1 MSESRDS
8 RLFYGWVIL
17 FACVLISFVF
27 GFFYNFGVFFK
38 PLQSEFGWS
47 RALTSTLSSV
57 STIVYCIAAV
67 LVGWLTDKIGPKK
80 VLVICAVLVGAGL
93 ALSGTAN
100 TLWQLYIFWAGMLAA
115 GTGIIYSLPAATVQR
130 WFVKRRG
137 IVLGIYMSGIGLG
150 TLILSLLCNYLIDAY
165 GWRNAFQISGVI
177 GFVILI
183 IPAFL
188 IYRTP
193 EERGLKPYGAEETPA
208 GQPPAS
214 SSAEYGLTTGEAL
227 RSKAFWTAWVIH
239 TLASIPLLIVMVHI
253 VPHCIDMGISKAA
266 AAGAL
271 GLIAAI
277 GIAGRLLMGA
287 IADKTGFKFGVG
299 ISLALC
305 SVMMLF
311 LIPIRSVW
319 MVYLFAI
326 VYGIGYGGKS
336 ATLPGF
342 VGYLMGTRALPVL
355 IGVIATAWGVA
366 GAIGPPLGGY
376 VFDITHSYTVA
387 FIVGAVCYAIASFLA
402 FTVKQPEKL
411 RL

>member
-1 MSESRDS
+1 MNESNDS
-8 RLFYGWVIL
+8 RFFYGWIIL
-17 FACVLISFVF
+17 FGCVLISFVY

-38 PLQSEFGWS
+38 PLQAEFGWS

-57 STIVYCIAAV
+57 STITYCIAAV
-67 LVGWLTDKIGPKK
+67 LVGWLTDKVGPRT
-80 VLVICAVLVGAGL
+80 VLIICAVLVGAGL
-93 ALSGTAN
+93 ALSGLAN
-100 TLWQLYIFWAGMLAA
+100 SLWQLYICWAGMLAV
-115 GTGIIYSLPAATVQR
+115 GCGVIYALPAATVQR

-150 TLILSLLCNYLIDAY
+150 TLILSLLCNYLIAAY
-165 GWRNAFQISGVI
+165 GWRNAFHISGAI
-177 GFVILI
+177 GFVILF

-193 EERGLKPYGAEETPA
+193 EERGFKPYGAKETPV
-208 GQPPAS
+208 GQSPAS
-214 SSAEYGLTTGEAL
+214 PSAEQGLTAKEAL
-227 RSKAFWTAWVIH
+227 RSKAFWIVWGIH

-271 GLIAAI
+271 GLIAGV
-277 GIAGRLLMGA
+277 GIAGRLLVGA
-287 IADKTGFKFGVG
+287 IADKMGFKFCAG

-311 LIPIRSVW
+311 LIPIRSIW
-319 MVYLFAI
+319 MIYLFAI
-326 VYGIGYGGKS
+326 VFGIGYGGKS
-336 ATLPGF
+336 ATMPGLL
-342 VGYLMGTRALPVL
+342 GYLMGTRALPVL
-355 IGVIATAWGVA
+355 VGVVATAWGVA
-366 GAIGPPLGGY
+366 GTLGPPLGGY